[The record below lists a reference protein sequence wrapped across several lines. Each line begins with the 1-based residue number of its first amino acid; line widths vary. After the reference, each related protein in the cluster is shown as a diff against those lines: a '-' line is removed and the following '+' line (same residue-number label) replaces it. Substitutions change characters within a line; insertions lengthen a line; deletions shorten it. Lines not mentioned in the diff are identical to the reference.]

1 MLKHKLNVT
10 GLVLIFVSFLVVIGI
25 GGTSKVTTAD
35 KKAETYS
42 VNKGKITIERAPDER
57 QFYVLY
63 DNMGKVVNFIE
74 KK

>member
-25 GGTSKVTTAD
+25 GGTSKMTIAD
-35 KKAETYS
+35 KKAETHS
-42 VNKGKITIERAPDER
+42 VNEGKITLEQAPDGRE
-57 QFYVLY
+57 FYVLY
-63 DNMGKVVNFIE
+63 DNMGKVVNFI